1 MSNGIF
7 QQTEFY
13 YDKPFQVIF
22 LRPDH
27 IEPTYDKG
35 IVYKNEIIT
44 ARDGKVFTTRQVLA
58 CARRYGIDQDY
69 AIVEKFEWKPLD
81 MS

>member
-1 MSNGIF
+1 MFNVIF

-35 IVYKNEIIT
+35 IVYKNKIIA
-44 ARDGKVFTTRQVLA
+44 ARDGEVFTTRQVLT

>member
-1 MSNGIF
+1 MFNGIF

-35 IVYKNEIIT
+35 IVYKNEIIA
-44 ARDGKVFTTRQVLA
+44 ARDGEVFTTRQVLA

>member
-1 MSNGIF
+1 MFNGIF
-7 QQTEFY
+7 QQTEFD

-22 LRPDH
+22 LRPDC

-35 IVYKNEIIT
+35 IAYKNEIIT
-44 ARDGKVFTTRQVLA
+44 ARDGEVFTTRQVLA